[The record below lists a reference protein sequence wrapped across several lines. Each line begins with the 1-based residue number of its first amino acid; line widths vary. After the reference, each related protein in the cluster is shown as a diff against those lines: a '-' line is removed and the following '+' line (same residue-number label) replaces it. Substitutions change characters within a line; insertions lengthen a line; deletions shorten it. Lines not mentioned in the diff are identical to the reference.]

1 MKISKQFDDALQFAA
16 QLHREQTRK
25 ATTTPY
31 ISHLMAVA
39 GLVMEFGGNE
49 DQAIAALLHDAIE
62 DQSEGFGGPDKLRTE
77 IVRRYGTSV
86 LSIIDAGTDADTVP
100 KRPWEE
106 RKTAY
111 IEHIPAMAADAAL
124 VSICDKLHNARSI
137 VVDYLT
143 LGDAI
148 FERFNAGKD
157 RTLWYY
163 AEVTKSFMTHHRQ
176 PASGELD
183 RVVAAL
189 LALTRAPAT
198 AELQHLRERP
208 PFMPDD
214 AYEKWQLPPDAA
226 GADIAVFHN
235 TTTKKYWLRYD
246 NTSFGSPFD
255 GDLVGVIWGEVTSDE
270 AVNMSSSTARLILQA
285 RRVLLDKDG
294 ALTVRP
300 AVR

>member
-1 MKISKQFDDALQFAA
+1 MKITKQFDDALQFAA

-49 DQAIAALLHDAIE
+49 DQAIAALLHDAVE
-62 DQSEGFGGPDKLRTE
+62 DQAEGFGGPDKLRAE
-77 IVRRYGTSV
+77 IGRRYGTSV

-100 KRPWEE
+100 KRPWQE
-106 RKTAY
+106 RKSAY
-111 IEHIPAMAADAAL
+111 IKHIPSMAADAAL
-124 VSICDKLHNARSI
+124 VSICDKLHNVRSV

-143 LGDAI
+143 LGDTV
-148 FERFNAGKD
+148 FERFNTGKD

-163 AEVTKSFMTHHRQ
+163 AEVAKAFIVHHRQ
-176 PASGELD
+176 PASRELD

-214 AYEKWQLPPDAA
+214 AYEKWQLPPDGA

-255 GDLVGVIWGEVTSDE
+255 GDPVGVIWGEVTPEE
-270 AVNMSSSTARLILQA
+270 AVNVSSSSARLTLQA
-285 RRVLLDKDG
+285 RRVLLDNDG

-300 AVR
+300 AAR

>member
-62 DQSEGFGGPDKLRTE
+62 DQSEGFGGLDKLRAE
-77 IVRRYGTSV
+77 IQRRYGTTV
-86 LSIIDAGTDADTVP
+86 LAIIDAGTDATTFP
-100 KRPWEE
+100 KPPWEE
-106 RKTAY
+106 RKRAY

-124 VSICDKLHNARSI
+124 VSICEKLHNARSI

-163 AEVTKSFMTHHRQ
+163 TEVAKAFLTYHRQ
-176 PASGELD
+176 AASRELD

-189 LALTRAPAT
+189 IALTQAT
-198 AELQHLRERP
+198 AGAQLQQLRERP

-214 AYEKWQLPPDAA
+214 AYEQWALPPDGA

-235 TTTKKYWLRYD
+235 KTTRKYWLRYD
-246 NTSFGSPFD
+246 DTPYGSPHD
-255 GDLVGVIWGEVTSDE
+255 PVGVIWGELTPDE
-270 AVNMSSSTARLILQA
+270 AVNVSSNTARATLKT
-285 RRVLLDKDG
+285 RRVLQDKDG

-300 AVR
+300 AVK